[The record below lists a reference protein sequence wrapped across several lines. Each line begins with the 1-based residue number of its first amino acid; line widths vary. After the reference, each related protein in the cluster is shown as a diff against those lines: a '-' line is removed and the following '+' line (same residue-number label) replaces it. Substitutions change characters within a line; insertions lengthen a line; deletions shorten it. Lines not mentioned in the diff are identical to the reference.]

1 MSGKLTCL
9 IVILLVV
16 ASAPISTAQDI
27 DPSLVGWWTFD
38 EDLGDVARD
47 DSGNGNDA
55 VLLGDPTWGTDPEHR
70 GVMMLDGTDDHILID
85 GSVYELPLY
94 TMAIW
99 FRVDG
104 GSGQRDVLSAKGP
117 TGVNGVLL
125 EIQGA
130 GTLRNLHRY
139 PFAPGGGSNIYS
151 TNPYDDGAW
160 HHAAT
165 VQTESEM
172 ILYVDGQEIGRQPE
186 SNLFQGPLGEI
197 WLGTL
202 DQREIRM
209 FPGPLDDFRLYN
221 RALTAEEIT
230 KIMEGEPNPL
240 AYGPEPKNN
249 SRLEA
254 TWANLKWGA
263 GDLAV
268 SHDLYFGTDF
278 DAVNEGAEGTF
289 AGNITT
295 NSQVVG
301 FPGFPAPE
309 GLQLGTTYYW
319 RVDEVNPAEPESP
332 WKGEVW
338 SFTVPPKEAYDP
350 DPADGARFLDTTLT
364 LSWVPGI
371 GSKLHAVYFGGNLD
385 EVANAGGGSPQ
396 GTTTYDPGPLEPGTT
411 YYWRVD
417 EFDGLDTYTGNVW
430 SFTTAGTGGGLKG
443 EYFNNPDV
451 SGEPVLTRTDPG
463 IDFTW
468 GTDSPEPGVVNEDDF
483 SVRWRGELEIAFSE
497 EYRFFALT
505 EDGVKLWVNDKL
517 VINRWNVYRLNEY
530 RSDPIELE
538 AGQKVP
544 IEIWGRDNQ
553 AAGESASAT
562 AQLLWESEHQAKAI
576 IPAVAFSP
584 PVRAGSP
591 RPGNGAVDTRQTL
604 VLNWIAGDNATQ
616 HDVYFGTDADAVAA
630 ADTGTADIYQGRQTD
645 TGFAPPKLDWDT
657 TYYWRVD
664 EINDVHP
671 DSPWTGSLWSFTTA
685 NFLVVDDFEFYTDND
700 AAGEAIWQAWVDGFE
715 DPANGSQVGYLLPP
729 YAEQTI
735 VHGGKQSMP
744 FAYDNTAGVTNS
756 EAVLT
761 LDSPRDWTEQGVD
774 TLSLWFRGY
783 PASVGSLEEG
793 PVGTFTMTAAGADV
807 GGTSDQFHFA
817 YKTLS
822 GSGTIVA
829 RIDSIENTHPA
840 ARAGVMIRETLDPG
854 SKHAFV
860 CVMPENG
867 VASRGRAEANT
878 GGFNTTQAGIS
889 APHWVRLERDVAGNF
904 TASHSTNG
912 TTWEPVE
919 ASLPTNISMAADV
932 YIGLAL
938 TSHNASVAC
947 EAKFSNVTITG
958 NVGAQ
963 WINEDV
969 GINSNDPEPLYV
981 SVSNSTGPAAVVA
994 HDDPAAATIDTWTE
1008 WVIPLQTFSDQGI
1021 NLADVDKIAIGLGSA
1036 SGGVA
1041 PGGSGTMYFDDIRLN
1056 RPSTP

>member
-1 MSGKLTCL
+1 MSAKFTYLAS
-9 IVILLVV
+9 ILLVLALV
-16 ASAPISTAQDI
+16 PISTAQDV

-38 EDLGDVARD
+38 EDTGDIALD

-55 VLLGDPTWGTDPEHR
+55 VLLGGPTWGTENGHR
-70 GVMMLDGTDDHILID
+70 GVMILDGTDDHILID

-104 GSGQRDVLSAKGP
+104 GSGNRDVLSAKGP

-125 EIQGA
+125 EIRAA
-130 GTLRNLHRY
+130 GTLRNLHRF
-139 PFAPGGGSNIYS
+139 PFAPGGGSNIY
-151 TNPYDDGAW
+151 TTETYDDGIW

-165 VQTESEM
+165 VQTEGEM
-172 ILYVDGQEIGRQPE
+172 ILYIDGQEMGREPE
-186 SNLFQGPLGEI
+186 TNLFQGPLGEI

-202 DQREIRM
+202 DQRVERM
-209 FPGPLDDFRLYN
+209 FPGPIDDFRIYN
-221 RALTAEEIT
+221 RALSAEEIAE
-230 KIMEGEPNPL
+230 IMAGEPNPL

-289 AGNITT
+289 AGNITM

-301 FPGFPAPE
+301 FPSFPAPE

-319 RVDEVNPAEPESP
+319 RVDEVNPAEPGSP

-338 SFTVPPKEAYDP
+338 SFTIPPKEAYEP
-350 DPADGARFLDTTLT
+350 VPADGARFLDTPLT
-364 LSWVPGI
+364 LSWTPGI
-371 GSKLHAVYFGGNLD
+371 GAKLHTVYFGNNPD
-385 EVANAGGGSPQ
+385 DVAAATGGTQQ
-396 GTTTYDPGPLEPGTT
+396 GPTTYDPAALEAGTT

-417 EFDGLDTYTGNVW
+417 EFDGALTHTGNVW
-430 SFTTAGTGGGLKG
+430 SFSTAGAGGGLKG
-443 EYFNNPDV
+443 EYFDNASV
-451 SGEPVLTRTDPG
+451 QGEPVLTRIDPG
-463 IDFTW
+463 IDFSW
-468 GTDSPEPGVVNEDDF
+468 GSGSPDPNIINAESF

-497 EYRFFALT
+497 AYRFYGIT
-505 EDGVKLWVNDKL
+505 EDGVRLWINDRL
-517 VINRWNVYRLNEY
+517 VIDRWEVYRLNEY
-530 RSDPIELE
+530 RSDPIELQG
-538 AGQKVP
+538 GQKVT
-544 IEIWGRDNQ
+544 IEMWGRDNDATAQ
-553 AAGESASAT
+553 TNSAT
-562 AQLLWESEHQAKAI
+562 AQLLWESKHQAKGI

-604 VLNWIAGDNATQ
+604 TLNWIAGDNAAR
-616 HDVYFGTDADAVAA
+616 HDVYFGADADAVTA
-630 ADTGTADIYQGRQTD
+630 ADTSTAGVYQGRQAE
-645 TGFAPPKLDWDT
+645 TGFSPPKLDWHT

-671 DSPWTGSLWSFTTA
+671 DSPWTGQVWSFTTA
-685 NFLVVDDFEFYTDND
+685 NFLVVDDFEFYTDNETD
-700 AAGEAIWQAWVDGFE
+700 GEAIWQHWIDGYGV
-715 DPANGSQVGYLLPP
+715 PANGSQSSHEFPP

-735 VHGGKQSMP
+735 VHGGRQSMP
-744 FAYDNTAGVTNS
+744 FTYDNTAGVTNS

-761 LDSPRDWTEQGVD
+761 LSSPRDWTEQGVD

-783 PASVGSLEEG
+783 PASDSSFIEG
-793 PVGTFTMTAAGADV
+793 PVGTYTMTAAGADIA
-807 GGTSDQFHFA
+807 GTADEFHFA

-822 GSGTIVA
+822 GTGTIIA
-829 RIDSIENTHPA
+829 RVDSIENTHAA

-867 VASRGRAEANT
+867 VASRGRAETNT
-878 GGFNTTQAGIS
+878 GGFSTTQADIS
-889 APHWVRLERDVAGNF
+889 APHWIKLERDIAGNF

-919 ASLPTNISMAADV
+919 GSIPTNISMAADV

-938 TSHNASVAC
+938 TSHNLSQTC
-947 EAKFSNVTITG
+947 EAKFFNVTITG
-958 NVGAQ
+958 NVGTL
-963 WINEDV
+963 WMNEDV
-969 GINSNDPEPLYV
+969 GIASNDAEPLYV
-981 SVSNSTGPAAVVA
+981 AVSNSTGPAAVVA
-994 HDDPAAATIDTWTE
+994 YDDPAAATIDTWTE
-1008 WVIPLQTFSDQGI
+1008 WVIPLQTFADQGI
-1021 NLADVDKIAIGLGSA
+1021 NLGDIDKIAIGLGTGA
-1036 SGGVA
+1036 GTA
-1041 PGGSGTMYFDDIRLN
+1041 TPGGSGMMYFDDIRLN
-1056 RPSTP
+1056 RPAAP

>member
-1 MSGKLTCL
+1 L
-9 IVILLVV
+9 
-16 ASAPISTAQDI
+16 
-27 DPSLVGWWTFD
+27 
-38 EDLGDVARD
+38 
-47 DSGNGNDA
+47 
-55 VLLGDPTWGTDPEHR
+55 
-70 GVMMLDGTDDHILID
+70 
-85 GSVYELPLY
+85 
-94 TMAIW
+94 
-99 FRVDG
+99 
-104 GSGQRDVLSAKGP
+104 
-117 TGVNGVLL
+117 
-125 EIQGA
+125 
-130 GTLRNLHRY
+130 
-139 PFAPGGGSNIYS
+139 
-151 TNPYDDGAW
+151 
-160 HHAAT
+160 
-165 VQTESEM
+165 
-172 ILYVDGQEIGRQPE
+172 
-186 SNLFQGPLGEI
+186 
-197 WLGTL
+197 
-202 DQREIRM
+202 
-209 FPGPLDDFRLYN
+209 
-221 RALTAEEIT
+221 
-230 KIMEGEPNPL
+230 
-240 AYGPEPKNN
+240 
-249 SRLEA
+249 
-254 TWANLKWGA
+254 
-263 GDLAV
+263 
-268 SHDLYFGTDF
+268 
-278 DAVNEGAEGTF
+278 
-289 AGNITT
+289 
-295 NSQVVG
+295 
-301 FPGFPAPE
+301 
-309 GLQLGTTYYW
+309 
-319 RVDEVNPAEPESP
+319 
-332 WKGEVW
+332 
-338 SFTVPPKEAYDP
+338 
-350 DPADGARFLDTTLT
+350 
-364 LSWVPGI
+364 
-371 GSKLHAVYFGGNLD
+371 
-385 EVANAGGGSPQ
+385 
-396 GTTTYDPGPLEPGTT
+396 
-411 YYWRVD
+411 
-417 EFDGLDTYTGNVW
+417 FDG
-430 SFTTAGTGGGLKG
+430 F
-443 EYFNNPDV
+443 
-451 SGEPVLTRTDPG
+451 
-463 IDFTW
+463 
-468 GTDSPEPGVVNEDDF
+468 
-483 SVRWRGELEIAFSE
+483 
-497 EYRFFALT
+497 
-505 EDGVKLWVNDKL
+505 
-517 VINRWNVYRLNEY
+517 
-530 RSDPIELE
+530 
-538 AGQKVP
+538 
-544 IEIWGRDNQ
+544 
-553 AAGESASAT
+553 
-562 AQLLWESEHQAKAI
+562 
-576 IPAVAFSP
+576 
-584 PVRAGSP
+584 
-591 RPGNGAVDTRQTL
+591 
-604 VLNWIAGDNATQ
+604 Q
-616 HDVYFGTDADAVAA
+616 H
-630 ADTGTADIYQGRQTD
+630 
-645 TGFAPPKLDWDT
+645 
-657 TYYWRVD
+657 
-664 EINDVHP
+664 
-671 DSPWTGSLWSFTTA
+671 
-685 NFLVVDDFEFYTDND
+685 
-700 AAGEAIWQAWVDGFE
+700 
-715 DPANGSQVGYLLPP
+715 PANGSQVGYLLPP

-793 PVGTFTMTAAGADV
+793 PVGTFTMTAAGADI